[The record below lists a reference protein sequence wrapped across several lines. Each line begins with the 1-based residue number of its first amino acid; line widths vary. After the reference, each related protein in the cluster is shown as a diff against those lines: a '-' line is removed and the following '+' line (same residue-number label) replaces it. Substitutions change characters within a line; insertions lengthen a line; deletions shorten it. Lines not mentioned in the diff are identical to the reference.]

1 MFRFEMS
8 SQFRSNFLPNVTSIF
23 SMFSQ
28 NIAIPHYSYHS
39 ECDSTKKEIPSSKS
53 NMYQFTKRTYV

>member
-1 MFRFEMS
+1 
-8 SQFRSNFLPNVTSIF
+8 
-23 SMFSQ
+23 MFSQ